1 MNTMMPIIDEKL
13 SEPLYLQLYRHIREA
28 ILSGDIRAGE
38 KLPSL
43 RSLSK
48 TLQLSIT
55 TVEQAYDQ
63 LAVEGYIQSKPQ
75 SGYYA
80 SAIGADHLRD
90 AVRSE
95 EEEPT
100 MDFNGL
106 SGLDRDQL
114 AAYYDPACFDFTK
127 WKKCMNRVLTE
138 YADFL
143 YTEGDPRGEAPLR
156 HEISKDLYQARGVR
170 CQPEQIVI
178 GAGTQQLTGQL
189 CVILDNMGIDYV
201 AFEEPGYLPVR
212 QIFRDRGFKMTT
224 VPVGKEGIRI
234 DRLPANIR
242 SAAYVSPSNQFPTGS
257 VMPVAR
263 CYELLEWAEKNNSII
278 LEDDYNSELR
288 YFGRA
293 VPSLQGLDH
302 NQRVVYLG
310 SFSST
315 LFPAIKISYMVLPL
329 PMLEIF
335 ERQLSSYTQT
345 CSKTEQLT
353 LALYMEK
360 GLYQANIRKL
370 RGLYSQKIQ
379 VATAALRR
387 YGGDRIAVLSNT
399 SGLHMLLEIPH
410 CSEAQLAELYRKGT
424 AEGLPLLA
432 VSTSGEVSAPQAQ
445 RLLIFYYT
453 RIPLEQMDGAVKKLA
468 ELIKNF
474 TRISQ

>member
-156 HEISKDLYQARGVR
+156 HEISKYLYQARGVR

-234 DRLPANIR
+234 D
-242 SAAYVSPSNQFPTGS
+242 Q
-257 VMPVAR
+257 
-263 CYELLEWAEKNNSII
+263 
-278 LEDDYNSELR
+278 
-288 YFGRA
+288 
-293 VPSLQGLDH
+293 
-302 NQRVVYLG
+302 
-310 SFSST
+310 
-315 LFPAIKISYMVLPL
+315 
-329 PMLEIF
+329 
-335 ERQLSSYTQT
+335 
-345 CSKTEQLT
+345 
-353 LALYMEK
+353 
-360 GLYQANIRKL
+360 
-370 RGLYSQKIQ
+370 
-379 VATAALRR
+379 
-387 YGGDRIAVLSNT
+387 
-399 SGLHMLLEIPH
+399 
-410 CSEAQLAELYRKGT
+410 
-424 AEGLPLLA
+424 
-432 VSTSGEVSAPQAQ
+432 
-445 RLLIFYYT
+445 
-453 RIPLEQMDGAVKKLA
+453 
-468 ELIKNF
+468 
-474 TRISQ
+474 

>member
-1 MNTMMPIIDEKL
+1 MNSLLPILNEA
-13 SEPLYLQLYRHIREA
+13 SSRPLYLQLYDHIRTA
-28 ILSGDIRAGE
+28 ILSGEILAGE

-43 RSLSK
+43 RSLAK
-48 TLQLSIT
+48 ELKLSIT

-80 SAIGADHLRD
+80 CTIAPDYLRSNDHTPVPVNHPADPKD
-90 AVRSE
+90 ANPRTV
-95 EEEPT
+95 
-100 MDFNGL
+100 
-106 SGLDRDQL
+106 
-114 AAYYDPACFDFTK
+114 YYDPACFDFTK
-127 WKKCMNRVLTE
+127 WKKCMNRILNDCT
-138 YADFL
+138 DSL
-143 YTEGDPRGEAPLR
+143 YTEGDPRGEEPLR
-156 HEISKDLYQARGVR
+156 HEISKYLYQARGVR

-189 CVILDNMGIDYV
+189 CVILDTMGIDYV

-212 QIFRDRGFKMTT
+212 RIFRDRGFKMTT

-234 DRLPANIR
+234 DKLPANIR
-242 SAAYVSPSNQFPTGS
+242 SATYVSPSNQFPTGS

-263 CYELLEWAEKNNSII
+263 CYELLEWAEQNDSII

-293 VPSLQGLDH
+293 VPSLQGLDP

-315 LFPAIKISYMVLPL
+315 LFPAIKISYMVLPR
-329 PMLEIF
+329 PMLDIF
-335 ERQLSSYTQT
+335 EEHLSSYTQT

-360 GLYQANIRKL
+360 GFYQSNIKKL
-370 RGLYSQKIQ
+370 RSLYSQKIQ
-379 VATAALRR
+379 LATAALQR
-387 YGGDRIAVLSNT
+387 YCGDQVTVLSNT
-399 SGLHMLLEIPH
+399 SGLHMLLELPH
-410 CSEAQLAELYRKGT
+410 CSEEQLTELYLQGT
-424 AEGLPLLA
+424 KEGLPLLA
-432 VSTSGEVSAPQAQ
+432 VSPSGEASGPQAQ

-453 RIPLEQMDGAVKKLA
+453 RIPLDQIEEAVKRFSTLVQ
-468 ELIKNF
+468 
-474 TRISQ
+474 TV

>member
-1 MNTMMPIIDEKL
+1 MNTLTPILNEKL
-13 SEPLYLQLYRHIREA
+13 SEPLYLQLYGYIREA
-28 ILSGDIRAGE
+28 ILTGDIRAGE

-43 RSLSK
+43 RSLAK
-48 TLQLSIT
+48 TLQLSLT
-55 TVEQAYDQ
+55 TVELAYDQ
-63 LAVEGYIQSKPQ
+63 LTVEGYIQSKPQ

-80 SAIGADHLRD
+80 SAIGGTSGRKEPENVEHTVISDD
-90 AVRSE
+90 AA
-95 EEEPT
+95 
-100 MDFNGL
+100 DFNGL
-106 SGLDRDQL
+106 TGMDREQL
-114 AAYYDPACFDFTK
+114 SAYYDTACFDFTK

-138 YADFL
+138 YTDFL

-156 HEISKDLYQARGVR
+156 HEISKYIYQARGVR

-224 VPVGKEGIRI
+224 VPVGKEGISI

-263 CYELLEWAEKNNSII
+263 CYELLEWAEQNNSII

-329 PMLEIF
+329 PMLKILE
-335 ERQLSSYTQT
+335 EHLSSYTQT
-345 CSKTEQLT
+345 
-353 LALYMEK
+353 
-360 GLYQANIRKL
+360 
-370 RGLYSQKIQ
+370 
-379 VATAALRR
+379 
-387 YGGDRIAVLSNT
+387 
-399 SGLHMLLEIPH
+399 
-410 CSEAQLAELYRKGT
+410 
-424 AEGLPLLA
+424 
-432 VSTSGEVSAPQAQ
+432 
-445 RLLIFYYT
+445 
-453 RIPLEQMDGAVKKLA
+453 
-468 ELIKNF
+468 
-474 TRISQ
+474 

>member
-1 MNTMMPIIDEKL
+1 MNTLTPILNEKL
-13 SEPLYLQLYRHIREA
+13 SEPLYLQLYEHIRAA
-28 ILSGDIRAGE
+28 ILSGEIRPGE

-48 TLQLSIT
+48 TLRLSIT

-63 LAVEGYIQSKPQ
+63 LAVEGYIHSKPQ
-75 SGYYA
+75 SGFYA
-80 SAIGADHLRD
+80 SNIGTDHLRGT
-90 AVRSE
+90 ATLE
-95 EEEPT
+95 EEAAA

-106 SGLDRDQL
+106 SGLNRNQL
-114 AAYYDPACFDFTK
+114 TSYYDPACFDFTK

-156 HEISKDLYQARGVR
+156 YEISKYIYQARGVR

-189 CVILDNMGIDYV
+189 CVILDTMGIDYV

-224 VPVGKEGIRI
+224 VPVGKEGIQI
-234 DRLPANIR
+234 DKLPANIR

-257 VMPVAR
+257 VMPIAR
-263 CYELLEWAEKNNSII
+263 CYELLEWAEKHDSII

-293 VPSLQGLDH
+293 VPSLQGLDR
-302 NQRVVYLG
+302 NQRVVYFG

-315 LFPAIKISYMVLPL
+315 LFPAIKISYMVLPI
-329 PMLEIF
+329 PMLESF
-335 ERQLSSYTQT
+335 EKHLASYTQT

-360 GLYQANIRKL
+360 GLYQTNIRKL

-387 YGGDRIAVLSNT
+387 YGGEGVTVLSNT
-399 SGLHMLLEIPH
+399 SGLHMLLELPQ
-410 CSEAQLAELYRKGT
+410 CSETQLAELYRQGT

-432 VSTSGEVSAPQAQ
+432 VSTSGEVSTPQPQ
-445 RLLIFYYT
+445 KLLIFYYT
-453 RIPLEQMDGAVKKLA
+453 RIPLEQMDEAVKKLS
-468 ELIKNF
+468 ELIKEF
-474 TRISQ
+474 TKSN